1 MKIEILGCS
10 GSVTKGY
17 NTTSILINGDTLID
31 AGSVASAV
39 PEESVQAIR
48 NILITHT
55 HMDHI
60 KELPFVLDTLFSQN
74 HQKVV
79 IWGSATTIDTLTRH
93 IFNGLIWPEIK
104 EYNLH
109 GEFISLREVPTGE
122 FAIGNLK
129 VKSLPV
135 DHIPGS
141 VHYMLTE
148 GNGYVLFS
156 GDTSFD
162 PGLFDLTQPLGDSLK
177 AFFVEVSFPNRM
189 EKIAGISRHLT
200 PSLLAKALEGRVSPS
215 TRVVAYHIKPKY
227 LDEIVAELPPNVAY
241 ITGGEAF
248 EF

>member
-10 GSVTKGY
+10 GSVAKGY
-17 NTTSILINGDTLID
+17 NTTSILVNGNTLVD
-31 AGSVASAV
+31 AGSVASAL
-39 PEESVQAIR
+39 PEEALQSIR

-60 KELPFVLDTLFSQN
+60 KELPFLLDTLFSQN
-74 HQKVV
+74 QGDTA
-79 IWGSATTIDTLTRH
+79 IWGSATTIDTLGRH
-93 IFNGLIWPEIK
+93 VFNGLVWPEIK
-104 EYNLH
+104 EYNVN
-109 GEFISLREVPTGE
+109 GSFISFREVPQGE
-122 FAIGNLK
+122 FAIGTLR

-141 VHYMLTE
+141 VHYMLSE
-148 GNGYVLFS
+148 GNGHVLFS

-162 PGLFDLTQPLGDSLK
+162 TGLFDLVRSLGDTLK

-189 EKIAGISRHLT
+189 DRIAELSHHLT
-200 PSLLAKALEGRVSPS
+200 PHMLEKALEGRISPS

-227 LDEIVAELPPNVAY
+227 IDEIVAELPPNVAY

>member
-10 GSVTKGY
+10 GSVMRGY
-17 NTTSILINGDTLID
+17 NTTSILINGDTLLD

-39 PEESVQAIR
+39 PEETIQAIR

-60 KELPFVLDTLFSQN
+60 KELPFVLDTLFAQG
-74 HQKVV
+74 HGEVA
-79 IWGSATTIDTLTRH
+79 IWGSAITIDTLGRH
-93 IFNGLIWPEIK
+93 VFNGLVWPEIR
-104 EYNLH
+104 EYNVN
-109 GEFISLREVPTGE
+109 GGFISLHEVPEGG
-122 FAIGNLK
+122 FSIGSLA
-129 VKSLPV
+129 VKSFPA

-141 VHYMLTE
+141 VHYLLSE
-148 GNGYVLFS
+148 GNGRVLFS
-156 GDTSFD
+156 GDTDSD
-162 PGLFDLTQPLGDSLK
+162 ARLFDLVRSLGDTLK

-189 EKIAGISRHLT
+189 EKIARISHHLT
-200 PSLLAKALEGRVSPS
+200 PGVLEKALKGRVSPS

-227 LDEIVAELPPNVAY
+227 IDEIVAELPPNVAY